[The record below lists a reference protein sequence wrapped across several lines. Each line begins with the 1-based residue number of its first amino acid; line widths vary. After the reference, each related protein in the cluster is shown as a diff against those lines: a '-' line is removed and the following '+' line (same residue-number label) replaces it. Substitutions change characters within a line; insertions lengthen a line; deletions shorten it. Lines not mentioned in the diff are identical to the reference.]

1 MNWITKNIAIGN
13 YLDAK
18 NILLLKEE
26 KIKAILSLDG
36 STKASSTS
44 DLGVKKI
51 ETYRLIDGAG
61 NDLRVFQRAVDE
73 LERLVEKYKKVLVH
87 CHAGKSRSV
96 VITAGYLMK
105 AKHLEA
111 DEALAKVTA
120 LRKSQVSPE
129 LVDLL
134 YLLV

>member
-18 NILLLKEE
+18 NVQLLKEE

-36 STKASSTS
+36 STEISNTS

-61 NDLRVFQRAVDE
+61 NDLRIFQRAVDE

-105 AKHLEA
+105 VKHLEA

-134 YLLV
+134 YLLE